1 MSEFDFCL
9 EAARRAYR
17 GIMAPFE
24 NSYGVVEF
32 DSPIP
37 LAERSVASNAKLFS
51 NRFQMMSSIAANA
64 IVAEIGVLRGDFSE
78 YLINECKVE
87 SLHLFDID
95 FETHRVK
102 ERFKAAQKSGLV
114 TFHDGSSH
122 DTMIGLPNSYFD
134 CIYIDAGHDYHDV
147 YKDIEVSLP
156 KLKAEGSLVF
166 NDYIFWSH
174 TEARQY
180 GVIQAVNEL
189 VSSKEWHIVGF
200 ALHPSMYC
208 DIAIARSGD

>member
-1 MSEFDFCL
+1 MSEFDVYL

-37 LAERSVASNAKLFS
+37 LAEESIASDAKLFS
-51 NRFQMMSSIAANA
+51 SRFHMMSSIAANSV
-64 IVAEIGVLRGDFSE
+64 VAEIGVLRGDFSA
-78 YLINECKVE
+78 YLINECNVE

-95 FETHRVK
+95 FETHNVK
-102 ERFKAAQKSGLV
+102 ERFKAEQESGLV

-122 DTMIGLPNSYFD
+122 DTMASLPDSYFD
-134 CIYIDAGHDYHDV
+134 CIYIDAGHDYQDV
-147 YKDIEVSLP
+147 RTDIEVSLP
-156 KLKAEGSLVF
+156 KLQRAGSIVF

-174 TEARQY
+174 TEGRQY
-180 GVIQAVNEL
+180 GVMQAVNEL
-189 VSSKEWHIVGF
+189 VSKREWNVIGF

-208 DIAIARSGD
+208 DIAVARSGD